1 MKYLKRFNESNRI
14 ESGANIVSSIRS
26 EIEDILVEFTFGYDI
41 RFVHYDTP
49 DSKNNFQL
57 QILPKGYPESELF
70 ENHTI
75 LIDEDLL
82 GDLRRVCSFI
92 ELEIG
97 FKYSHSYYYAQNID
111 DPEGKQLYGND
122 IFYSSGRLVSVIQ
135 MFFTGPNINESS
147 AFESYSGANHAG
159 LVRVYGKENLE
170 ECDSLMLDIKDL
182 SYDLLDLGFEV
193 KIDYSHSTM
202 FERDKTP
209 KIEVNII
216 GEDKLFDENYI
227 DLVLPVIED
236 IKKFVSNLGF
246 STGGHLFN
254 NSYRGLNKLITY
266 KLLIQK

>member
-1 MKYLKRFNESNRI
+1 
-14 ESGANIVSSIRS
+14 
-26 EIEDILVEFTFGYDI
+26 
-41 RFVHYDTP
+41 
-49 DSKNNFQL
+49 
-57 QILPKGYPESELF
+57 LF

-82 GDLRRVCSFI
+82 DDLRRVCSFI

-97 FKYSHSYYYAQNID
+97 FKYSHSYYYAQNRD

-135 MFFTGPNINESS
+135 MFFTGSNDLNESVNYDS
-147 AFESYSGANHAG
+147 

-193 KIDYSHSTM
+193 KIDYSYST
-202 FERDKTP
+202 RHVQDSSP

-216 GEDKLFDENYI
+216 GRDKLFDDNYS
-227 DLVLPVIED
+227 DVVLPVIDD
-236 IKKFVSNLGF
+236 IKGYVSNLGF
-246 STGGHLFN
+246 STGGHLSD
-254 NSYRGLNKLITY
+254 NSFVGFTKFMTY

>member
-1 MKYLKRFNESNRI
+1 M
-14 ESGANIVSSIRS
+14 
-26 EIEDILVEFTFGYDI
+26 
-41 RFVHYDTP
+41 
-49 DSKNNFQL
+49 
-57 QILPKGYPESELF
+57 F

-82 GDLRRVCSFI
+82 DDLRRVCSFI

-97 FKYSHSYYYAQNID
+97 FKYSHSYYYAQNRD

-135 MFFTGPNINESS
+135 MFFTGSNDLNESVNYDS
-147 AFESYSGANHAG
+147 

-193 KIDYSHSTM
+193 KIDYSYST
-202 FERDKTP
+202 RHVQDSSP

-216 GEDKLFDENYI
+216 GRDKLFDDNYS
-227 DLVLPVIED
+227 DVVLPVIDD
-236 IKKFVSNLGF
+236 IKGYVSNLGF
-246 STGGHLFN
+246 STGGHLSD
-254 NSYRGLNKLITY
+254 NSFVGFTKFMTY

>member
-14 ESGANIVSSIRS
+14 ESGANIVSTIRS

-41 RFVHYDTP
+41 RFVRYDTP
-49 DSKNNFQL
+49 NSNNNFQL
-57 QILPKGYPESELF
+57 QILPKGYPDS
-70 ENHTI
+70 TDTR

-82 GDLRRVCSFI
+82 DDLRRVCSFI

-97 FKYSHSYYYAQNID
+97 FKYSHSYYYIENRD
-111 DPEGKQLYGND
+111 DPSGKQLYGNN

-135 MFFTGPNINESS
+135 MFFTGPNDLNESVNYDS
-147 AFESYSGANHAG
+147 

-202 FERDKTP
+202 FDRDKNP
-209 KIEVNII
+209 KIEVNIF
-216 GEDKLFDENYI
+216 GRDKLFDENYS
-227 DLVLPVIED
+227 DVVLPVIDD
-236 IKKFVSNLGF
+236 IKRYVSKLGF
-246 STGGHLFN
+246 STGGHLSD
-254 NSYRGLNKLITY
+254 NSFVGFTKFMTY